1 MISGRVIPVADDG
14 PGLEARVDVGIAGSN
29 SIFQTVAVVVDTGFS
44 GELALP
50 PELIRSLGLEYIDDV
65 SVALADR
72 QARPVRA
79 YEGVVSWQG
88 RSRDVTVLDMGSE
101 PLLGMALLLGSRL
114 TVSCRSNGPVIIQA
128 EA

>member
-1 MISGRVIPVADDG
+1 MISGRVSPELYPKVTIEFG
-14 PGLEARVDVGIAGSN
+14 NGKGSFQ
-29 SIFQTVAVVVDTGFS
+29 SIEVVVDTGFS

-101 PLLGMALLLGSRL
+101 PLLGMPLLLGSRL
-114 TVSCRSNGPVIIQA
+114 TVSCRPNGAVVI
-128 EA
+128 EEEES